1 LTLKEAKMRYGAVV
15 LLVAAAL
22 PATPAAA
29 QKAPVAV
36 TDLRPAAQ
44 ALPSQRAQLDALR
57 SLRGAGAIHIARV
70 SAQVIRAAK
79 LGQSI
84 ELKLTPE
91 VTVVARA
98 VAVESDAGRL
108 QWRGEIAGGAA
119 DLPPGLA
126 TLVVAPAGIT
136 GSVRT
141 ADGALYRLRPLGGGE
156 TAIVKLD
163 YATMPADHPPDEH
176 DATPPAAKRA
186 APVAAA
192 PLAVRSVGKAAKLDT
207 STVQARLAKKPEL
220 LEAATKIRPV
230 SIAER
235 YRMRR
240 DWWRYLDPPT
250 IDVLVAYTSSAQTAA
265 GDLASLATLA
275 VTETNDSFT
284 NSNVWARLRLAGTMA
299 VTYGE
304 SGRTFAEMVNH
315 LAGTSDGFMD
325 GVHAQRDSLH
335 ADIVVLIVN
344 NGAYCGRAYDIGVAA
359 AGAFAVVYWDCAT
372 GYYSFGHEIA
382 HLVGARHDRTNDSST
397 TPCAFG
403 HGFRRSAS
411 PGGWRTIMGYR
422 CTDGT
427 CEPRL
432 QYWSSPL
439 STWGGVAMGTS
450 EHEDNHRVWNER
462 AATVAA
468 FR

>member
-1 LTLKEAKMRYGAVV
+1 MATV
-15 LLVAAAL
+15 L
-22 PATPAAA
+22 PAVPAAA
-29 QKAPVAV
+29 QKPPAAV

-44 ALPSQRAQLDALR
+44 ASASQRARLDSLR
-57 SLRGAGAIHIARV
+57 QLRGAGAIHVARI
-70 SAQVIRAAK
+70 SAQVIRTAK
-79 LGQSI
+79 LGQAV
-84 ELKLTPE
+84 ELKLTPD
-91 VTVVARA
+91 VAVVARA
-98 VAVESDAGRL
+98 VAVESDGGRL

-126 TLVVAPAGIT
+126 TLIVGPDGIT

-176 DATPPAAKRA
+176 DATPPAARKV
-186 APVAAA
+186 APAAAA
-192 PLAVRSVGKAAKLDT
+192 PAAVRGVGKSAKLDAT
-207 STVQARLAKKPEL
+207 TVQARLAKKPEL
-220 LEAATKIRPV
+220 LASATTIRQV

-235 YRMRR
+235 FRLRP
-240 DWWRYLDPPT
+240 DWWRYLNPPT

-265 GDLASLATLA
+265 GDIASLAALA

-284 NSNVWARLRLAGTMA
+284 NSNVWAKLRLVGTMA
-299 VTYGE
+299 VTYNE
-304 SGRTFAEMVNH
+304 TGRSFADMVNH
-315 LAGTSDGFMD
+315 LAGTGDGFMD

-335 ADIVVLIVN
+335 ADVVVLIVN
-344 NGAYCGRAYDIGVAA
+344 NGAYCGRAYDIGVTAA
-359 AGAFAVVYWDCAT
+359 AGAFAVVFWDCAT

-382 HLVGARHDRTNDSST
+382 HLVGARHDRANDSST
-397 TPCAFG
+397 TPSAFG
-403 HGFRRSAS
+403 HGFRRSVAA
-411 PGGWRTIMGYR
+411 GGWRTVMGYR
-422 CTDGT
+422 CGDGT

-439 STWGGVAMGTS
+439 STWGGVAMGTAD
-450 EHEDNHRVWNER
+450 HEDNHRVWNER
-462 AATVAA
+462 AAALAA

>member
-1 LTLKEAKMRYGAVV
+1 MRYGAVV
-15 LLVAAAL
+15 LLMAAVL
-22 PATPAAA
+22 PAAPAAA
-29 QKAPVAV
+29 QKPPAAV

-44 ALPSQRAQLDALR
+44 ALPAQKARLDSLR
-57 SLRGAGAIHIARV
+57 LLRGAGIIHVARV
-70 SAQVIRAAK
+70 SAQVIRTAK
-79 LGQSI
+79 VGQSI

-91 VTVVARA
+91 VAVVARA
-98 VAVESDAGRL
+98 VAVESDGGRL
-108 QWRGEIAGGAA
+108 QWRGEIVGGAA

-126 TLVVAPAGIT
+126 TLVVGPDGIT

-141 ADGALYRLRPLGGGE
+141 ADGALYRLRPLGDGE

-176 DATPPAAKRA
+176 DATPPAARKV

-192 PLAVRSVGKAAKLDT
+192 PIAVRGVGRAAKLDAP
-207 STVQARLAKKPEL
+207 TVQARLAKKPEL
-220 LEAATKIRPV
+220 LDSATKIRQV

-235 YRMRR
+235 FRLRA
-240 DWWRYLDPPT
+240 DWWRYLKPPT
-250 IDVLVAYTSSAQTAA
+250 IDVLVAYTSSAQSAA
-265 GDLASLATLA
+265 GDIASLAALA

-284 NSNVWARLRLAGTMA
+284 NSNVWVKLRLVGTMA
-299 VTYGE
+299 VTYSE
-304 SGRTFAEMVNH
+304 AGRSFLDMVNH
-315 LAGTSDGFMD
+315 LAGTSDGFID
-325 GVHAQRDSLH
+325 NVHAQRDSLH
-335 ADIVVLIVN
+335 ADVVVLIVN
-344 NGAYCGRAYDIGVAA
+344 NGAYCGRAHDIGAAA

-382 HLVGARHDRTNDSST
+382 HLVGARHDRPNDSST
-397 TPCAFG
+397 TPYAFG
-403 HGFRRSAS
+403 HGFRRSVAA
-411 PGGWRTIMGYR
+411 GGWRTIMGYR

-439 STWGGVAMGTS
+439 STWGGVAMGTADN
-450 EHEDNHRVWNER
+450 EDNHRVWNER
-462 AATVAA
+462 AAAVAA